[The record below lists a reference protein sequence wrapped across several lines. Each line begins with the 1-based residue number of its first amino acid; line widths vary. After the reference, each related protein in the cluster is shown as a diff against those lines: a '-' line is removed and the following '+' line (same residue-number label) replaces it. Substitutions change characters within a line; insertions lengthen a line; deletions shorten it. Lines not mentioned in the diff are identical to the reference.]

1 MKIEKIYEFLNA
13 LSPFELQEEWDNS
26 GLVAGSMQ
34 SEAESICVCL
44 DLSLKT
50 VLKADKNTLFITHH
64 PLVFKSLKKFDYSRY
79 PSSILKAAMEKECAI
94 IAMHTNIDKT
104 HLNRFALEEILGFKT
119 LKSEGFISYFETDK
133 SFNELALH
141 VKEKLKIAAIKVVPT
156 DKRIKK
162 AAFCA
167 GSGGDLLG
175 GVEADCFISGDFKY
189 HHAIEAKE
197 NNIALIDA
205 GHFESERYF
214 PHMLSKYLK
223 NFPLKAIITDCK
235 NPFEYK

>member
-1 MKIEKIYEFLNA
+1 MKIEKIYEFLNS

-26 GLVAGSMQ
+26 GLIAGSMQ
-34 SEAESICVCL
+34 DEVEGICICL
-44 DLSLKT
+44 DLNLET
-50 VLKADKNTLFITHH
+50 VLKADNKTLFIVHH
-64 PLVFKSLKKFDYSRY
+64 PLVFKPLKKFDYSRY
-79 PSSILKAAMEKECAI
+79 PTGILKAVIEKECAI

-104 HLNRFALEEILGFKT
+104 HLNRFVLEDIFGFKT
-119 LKSEGFISYFETDK
+119 LKSEGFVSYFEMDK
-133 SFNELALH
+133 SFNEL
-141 VKEKLKIAAIKVVPT
+141 VFYIKKKLQSAVIKVVPI
-156 DKRIKK
+156 DKQIKK

-175 GVEADCFISGDFKY
+175 SIEADCFISGDFKY
-189 HHAIEAKE
+189 HHAVEAKE

-214 PHMLSKYLK
+214 PHMLSRYLK
-223 NFPLKAIITDCK
+223 NFPLKAIITNCK

>member
-1 MKIEKIYEFLNA
+1 MKIEKIYEFLNS

-26 GLVAGSMQ
+26 GLIAGSMQ
-34 SEAESICVCL
+34 DEAESICICL
-44 DLSLKT
+44 DLSLEA
-50 VLKADKNTLFITHH
+50 VLKADKKTLFIVHH
-64 PLVFKSLKKFDYSRY
+64 PLVFKSLKKFDYSKY
-79 PSSILKAAMEKECAI
+79 PTSILKAAIAKECAI

-104 HLNRFALEEILGFKT
+104 HLNRFVLEEILDFKT
-119 LKSEGFISYFETDK
+119 LKSDGFISYFETDK
-133 SFNELALH
+133 SFDEL
-141 VKEKLKIAAIKVVPT
+141 VFYIKERLQNAVIKVVSVN
-156 DKRIKK
+156 KQIKK

-175 GVEADCFISGDFKY
+175 GIEADCFISGDFKY

-214 PHMLSKYLK
+214 PHMLSSHLK